1 MNSLFPARKLMT
13 CFRRIATTG
22 LRDPQL
28 GKLLDILANQGFDVT
43 ALKEWTPKAED
54 ARALKDAA
62 ESLSIFLYAELGP
75 ESRNVLIRKTKAS
88 LQGLPQGV
96 ASNFQD
102 LIESIKSAPPRI
114 RKQKPK
120 SSDPFADLLPS
131 LSVDMVQAQPPRQE
145 ATNGPFDFQ
154 TYKGPISIYFDE
166 AFELPDGGRTG
177 SVLGAFVGIVWAGS
191 RADPAVL
198 PELKLPG
205 NGHIRGMHE
214 MKAAMS
220 ALRECKRTL
229 PFVLVVNRT
238 ALDGDVGGDD
248 YRRLMEAAVQFL
260 LGWGLPKNE
269 GKRDLFLHFERQ
281 GGHAGGED
289 RTEYFR
295 GLLRGWNT
303 ISPQRFG
310 NWCLCSAKWQDKNYG
325 YIPYADI
332 LAYSVQESD
341 KGRELADW
349 LHPERLPGY
358 VAFNSDLVNLLDK
371 AEKTDSG
378 IELLDLADH
387 ATTQHIA
394 SRLADDLRP
403 LFQRRPEIKSR
414 IISELDRRYR
424 AKDRDLR
431 SLRRQLAVCS
441 QLVGELPPD
450 APLVTKLLW
459 TAIELQEAN
468 HAGNGAKAESIL
480 PGYAGLSE
488 KGLQNGLSDLVAHC
502 ELNIAV
508 GYADRFLLD
517 NAFDTVENLD
527 TSRFPG
533 LRDRGKILSSA
544 GQYRSMLG
552 FHAEAEEAF
561 VEALKCFAD
570 MESTPAEKAGEIDQ
584 TAVYRAINALDGDF
598 PNSQD
603 LVTVVLGDLNSA
615 AARFAPSHE
624 KPYHHHLFLRSIWSM
639 DGCDRARKCYADK
652 RPSWI
657 QGYDHP
663 WELIEMYR
671 GLLMASDPTMDAKQN
686 ASGCFNRAIEIATV
700 APHGDTLQLIA
711 GMIACVASCCFQG
724 DAYPKKT
731 AVLLNGLPDR
741 LPAAKPR
748 IERLLEIAHNPAP
761 DMITVA
767 MAQLPFNY
775 H

>member
-1 MNSLFPARKLMT
+1 MNSLFLARKLLT
-13 CFRRIATTG
+13 LFRRIAVTG

-28 GKLLDILANQGFDVT
+28 GKLLDKLANHGFDVT
-43 ALKEWTPKAED
+43 ALKQWTPRAED
-54 ARALKDAA
+54 ARALKHATR
-62 ESLSIFLYAELGP
+62 SLSLILYADLEP
-75 ESRNVLIRKTKAS
+75 ESHDTLIRKTKSA
-88 LQGLPQGV
+88 LQNLPQGV
-96 ASNFQD
+96 AFNFQD
-102 LIESIKSAPPRI
+102 LIGSIKSAPPRI
-114 RKQKPK
+114 RKQMPK
-120 SSDPFADLLPS
+120 SSDPLAFQLPS
-131 LSVDMVQAQPPRQE
+131 LSIDMAQIQPPRQD
-145 ATNGPFDFQ
+145 ATNDPFDFQ

-166 AFELPDGGRTG
+166 AFELPDGGRTR

-191 RADPAVL
+191 RADLALL

-205 NGHIRGMHE
+205 NGHIRSMPE

-220 ALRECKRTL
+220 ALLECKRVL

-238 ALDGDVGGDD
+238 ALDGLVGGDK
-248 YRRLMEAAVQFL
+248 YRRLMESAVQFL
-260 LGWGLPKNE
+260 LGWGLTMNE
-269 GKRDLFLHFERQ
+269 GKRDLFLHFERH
-281 GGHAGGED
+281 GDHPGGED

-310 NWCLCSAKWQDKNYG
+310 GWCLCSAKWQDKDYG

-332 LAYSVQESD
+332 LAYSVQDSEKS
-341 KGRELADW
+341 RELAEW

-358 VAFNSDLVNLLDK
+358 VAFDSDLVNLLDK
-371 AEKTDSG
+371 VEKTDSG
-378 IELLDLADH
+378 IELLDLAAR

-403 LFQRRPEIKSR
+403 LLQRRPEFKSH

-431 SLRRQLAVCS
+431 SLRRQLAVCNR
-441 QLVGELPPD
+441 LVGELPPD
-450 APLVTKLLW
+450 APLATKLLW

-488 KGLQNGLSDLVAHC
+488 RGLQNGLSDLVAHC

-508 GYADRFLLD
+508 GYADRFLFD
-517 NAFDTVENLD
+517 DAFDAVEGLD

-584 TAVYRAINALDGDF
+584 TAVYRAINALDGDL

-603 LVTVVLGDLNSA
+603 LVTAVLGDLNSA

-624 KPYHHHLFLRSIWSM
+624 KPYHHQLFLRSIWTM
-639 DGCDRARKCYADK
+639 DGCNRARKCYADK
-652 RPSWI
+652 RPAWI
-657 QGYDHP
+657 RGYDHP

-671 GLLMASDPTMDAKQN
+671 GLLLASAPKMGAIQH
-686 ASGCFNRAIEIATV
+686 ASNCFNRAIEIATG
-700 APHGDTLQLIA
+700 APHGDTLHLIA
-711 GMIACVASCCFQG
+711 GMIACVASCCFKG
-724 DAYPKKT
+724 ETYPRKT
-731 AVLLNGLPDR
+731 VELLNGLPDR
-741 LPAAKPR
+741 LPAAKSR
-748 IERLLEIAHNPAP
+748 IEHLLEIAHNPAP
-761 DMITVA
+761 DMIPVA